1 MSMAVTRRA
10 DAMTMHAKKE
20 KIAVV
25 GAGLMGHGIA
35 QVFADAGHAVAV
47 YDPDPDSLARVPDR
61 VREIFRQLDADPAP
75 VQRISLHQ
83 RLEDAVAA
91 AQFVIEAGPERVP
104 IKQEIFAA
112 LDAMTG
118 PDVILA
124 SNTSA
129 IPIRDLAAKAAR
141 RNRILGA
148 HFWNPPHFVSLVEV
162 IQSDATDIKY
172 VERTMKLL
180 ADAGMSPVHVKRDI
194 PGFIGNRL
202 QHALKREAI
211 ALVANGVCDAETL
224 DKVVTEGFGSRLGV
238 LGPLEQS
245 DMVGLSLTL
254 DAHRVLIADLDR
266 TPGPHPLLEEK
277 VAAGTTG
284 MVVGEGFRRWTP
296 DQAAAV
302 RKRFQD
308 HLANEAR
315 KRRAARKAKAQA

>member
-1 MSMAVTRRA
+1 
-10 DAMTMHAKKE
+10 MTMQTKIE

-35 QVFADAGHAVAV
+35 QVFADAGHPVAI
-47 YDPDPDSLARVPDR
+47 YDPDEAALARVPER
-61 VREIFRQLDADPAP
+61 VREIFRLLDADPSP
-75 VQRISLHQ
+75 VERISLHE
-83 RLEDAVAA
+83 RLQDAVAG

-129 IPIRDLAAKAAR
+129 IPIRDIAAKASR

-162 IQSDATDIKY
+162 IQSDATGDVF
-172 VERTMKLL
+172 VERTMNLL

-266 TPGPHPLLEEK
+266 TPGPHPLLEKK

-284 MVVGEGFRRWTP
+284 MAVGEGFRSWTP
-296 DQAAAV
+296 EQAAAV
-302 RKRFQD
+302 RTRFQE

-315 KRRAARKAKAQA
+315 KRRAVRKMKAHA

>member
-1 MSMAVTRRA
+1 
-10 DAMTMHAKKE
+10 MTMHAKKE
-20 KIAVV
+20 KIAVI

-35 QVFADAGHAVAV
+35 QVFADAGHPVAI
-47 YDPDPDSLARVPDR
+47 YDPDPAALARVPDR
-61 VREIFRQLDADPAP
+61 VREIFRLLDADPSP
-75 VQRISLHQ
+75 VEHITLQK
-83 RLEDAVAA
+83 RLEDAVEG
-91 AQFVIEAGPERVP
+91 AQFVIEAGPERVA
-104 IKQEIFAA
+104 IKQEIFAT
-112 LDAMTG
+112 LDALTG

-129 IPIRDLAAKAAR
+129 IPIRDIAAKAAR

-148 HFWNPPHFVSLVEV
+148 HFWNPPHFVALVEV
-162 IQSDATDIKY
+162 IQSDATDIKF
-172 VERTMKLL
+172 VDRTMKLL

-194 PGFIGNRL
+194 AGFIGNRL

-254 DAHRVLIADLDR
+254 DAHRVLISDLDR
-266 TPGPHPLLEEK
+266 TPGPHPLLEAK

-296 DQAAAV
+296 EQAAAV
-302 RKRFQD
+302 RKRFHD

-315 KRRAARKAKAQA
+315 KRRSARKTKAQA